1 MELLTNDAVLIAT
14 DEKADSYKFY
24 DNSDKLDER
33 LKVIAMSDL
42 SDYGDV
48 NFISNQTL
56 APGMMFGRHPYL
68 PNTYVDLNTF
78 EDDIFKYT
86 QLKMREI
93 AFLLGA
99 KKISFAVKV
108 LETKKSEKNLHV
120 EGNVKGVNAN
130 LEIAKEEEAKLNRV
144 HKKSFVFTGLTD
156 KDSYQKA
163 QKLAEESGLISIED
177 IEEMLMYHNPDSLSK
192 ELSREVNIVISK
204 EFNSRLDI
212 AATVDYLKIFNVK
225 ADYEGKFKIYNE
237 YVYEAKFEW

>member
-1 MELLTNDAVLIAT
+1 M
-14 DEKADSYKFY
+14 
-24 DNSDKLDER
+24 
-33 LKVIAMSDL
+33 
-42 SDYGDV
+42 
-48 NFISNQTL
+48 
-56 APGMMFGRHPYL
+56 
-68 PNTYVDLNTF
+68 
-78 EDDIFKYT
+78 
-86 QLKMREI
+86 
-93 AFLLGA
+93 
-99 KKISFAVKV
+99 
-108 LETKKSEKNLHV
+108 HV

-225 ADYEGKFKIYNE
+225 ADYEEKFKIYNE